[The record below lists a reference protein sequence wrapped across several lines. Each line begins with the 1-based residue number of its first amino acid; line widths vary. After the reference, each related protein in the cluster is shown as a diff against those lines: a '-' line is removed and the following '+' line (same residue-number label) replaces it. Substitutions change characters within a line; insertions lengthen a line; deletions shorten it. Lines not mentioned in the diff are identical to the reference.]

1 MCVVEGRN
9 MNVSFASDP
18 VIDTD
23 CSNALVIGFFRANI
37 GTYIIMATM
46 GHMKHRYEL
55 RKVRKDEA
63 E

>member
-1 MCVVEGRN
+1 MD
-9 MNVSFASDP
+9 VSFASDP

-23 CSNALVIGFFRANI
+23 GSNALVIEYSGATIR
-37 GTYIIMATM
+37 TYIIIATM